1 MNADL
6 GLAAAIQLAVH
17 QSPLAVDLD
26 LNRELIPPAIEAT
39 IAFLVLEAVSNAVEH
54 AHANK
59 LRVKIW
65 IENERIFTEIEDN
78 GIGGA
83 TGLRKLRS
91 RAQAA
96 RGTLEID
103 SPAGVGTLVRA
114 EIPLTNG
121 SNSSR

>member
-6 GLAAAIQLAVH
+6 GLVAAIQLAVF

-26 LNRELIPPAIEAT
+26 LSPELGPRAIEPT
-39 IAFLVLEAVSNAVEH
+39 IASLVLEAVSNAVEH
-54 AHANK
+54 AHATK

-65 IENERIFTEIEDN
+65 IEKERIFTEIEDN

-91 RAQAA
+91 RAHAA
-96 RGTLEID
+96 RGTIEID

-114 EIPLTNG
+114 EIPLSNG